1 MNELLK
7 LVIGI
12 FALVLGIP
20 IGNYL
25 AKLTKE
31 ELKEGRIWFK
41 LIIVF
46 SFIGAILG
54 LIFKNDVLLF
64 TFLFIV
70 IVTSRSLVRKGKK

>member
-1 MNELLK
+1 MNEILK
-7 LVIGI
+7 LAIGLVIL
-12 FALVLGIP
+12 ALGIP

-31 ELKEGRIWFK
+31 ELKEGSMWFK

-46 SFIGAILG
+46 CVIGAILG

-64 TFLFIV
+64 SLLFIA
-70 IVTSRSLVRKGKK
+70 IVTSRSLVRRR